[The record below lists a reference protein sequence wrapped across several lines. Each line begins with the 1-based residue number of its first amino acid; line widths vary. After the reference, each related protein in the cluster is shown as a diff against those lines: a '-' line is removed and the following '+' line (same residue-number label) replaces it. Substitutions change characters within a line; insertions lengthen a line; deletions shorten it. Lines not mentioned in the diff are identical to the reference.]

1 MIESGGHVMGKIEEL
16 MLEHSNE
23 SIIEIGQIMEKF
35 YNGQAGAIF
44 RAIINGRIREQISQ
58 AHDVN
63 TPSDRRLGRA
73 EGMQL
78 IQDDIELAIAQMHS
92 LTQEIQEDK

>member
-1 MIESGGHVMGKIEEL
+1 MM
-16 MLEHSNE
+16 EHSTE

-35 YNGQAGAIF
+35 YNGNAGAIF

-58 AHDVN
+58 GQD
-63 TPSDRRLGRA
+63 TTTSSDRRLGRA

-78 IQDDIELAIAQMHS
+78 IQDDIELAIAQMQS
-92 LTQEIQEDK
+92 LITPQEGGNENG